1 MRTLRPVMI
10 LSVFLVTLLAAA
22 TPATATP
29 ATATPAAAEPAAAV
43 TFTSGP
49 PPSGVAAHQPYPG
62 HTFTATGAETIKFS
76 LVPGDTLP
84 PGLVLSAATGT
95 LTGTPTV
102 ASRFTFT
109 VRATDSP
116 GGNVADQQVTV
127 LVVQPLITVTSG
139 APTSPWYVGQTYPAH
154 RFTAEG
160 GNAPYRLTLRS
171 GALPAGMALSSA
183 GALVGTPTVGGS
195 HQFGI
200 RMTDANGFHGDQEV
214 SIVVAA
220 PAVVITS
227 APPPTGT
234 AGLAY
239 SFRLTAEG
247 DSDIRFSVAAG
258 DLPDGL
264 TLAVDGWL
272 SGTPRAA
279 GSFAFT
285 VRAAGTATSGT
296 GEVTLTVAA
305 APSVASPT
313 SPAPTDPPT
322 RSTPTPA
329 TSTQPT
335 TSAPAPAAPKPTR
348 TTGSWLPMT
357 GSNSV
362 LVLALL
368 AVVAFSIAGI
378 LFVMA
383 HERRRRFT
391 TPR

>member
-1 MRTLRPVMI
+1 M
-10 LSVFLVTLLAAA
+10 FLVTLLATA

-29 ATATPAAAEPAAAV
+29 ATAEPAAAAI
-43 TFTSGP
+43 TFTSAP
-49 PPSGVAAHQPYPG
+49 PPSGVTAHQPYPG
-62 HTFTATGAETIKFS
+62 HTFTATGDEAIRFS
-76 LVPGDTLP
+76 LVPGGTLP
-84 PGLVLSAATGT
+84 PGLALSAETGT

-109 VRATDSP
+109 VRATGSP
-116 GGNVADQQVTV
+116 SGDFVDQQVTV
-127 LVVQPLITVTSG
+127 LVVEPLITVASD
-139 APTSPWYVGQTYPAH
+139 APTSPWYVGQAYPTH

-160 GNAPYRLTLRS
+160 GTAPYRLALRS
-171 GALPAGMALSSA
+171 GSLPVGMALSSA
-183 GALVGTPTVGGS
+183 GVLVGTPTVAGS

-200 RMTDANGFHGDQEV
+200 RMTDANGFHGDQDV
-214 SIVVAA
+214 TIVVAA

-227 APPPTGT
+227 GEPPPGT
-234 AGLAY
+234 ADRAY
-239 SFRLTAEG
+239 SFRFTADG
-247 DSDIRFSVAAG
+247 DSDIRFSVSAG
-258 DLPDGL
+258 SLPDGL
-264 TLAVDGWL
+264 TLAANGRL
-272 SGTPRAA
+272 RGTPSAA

-285 VRAAGTATSGT
+285 VRATGTATSVT
-296 GEVTLTVAA
+296 GEVALVVAA
-305 APSVASPT
+305 APPAPAPTQT

-322 RSTPTPA
+322 EPSPTPESP

-335 TSAPAPAAPKPTR
+335 AAAPAPAPAAPAPTR

-368 AVVAFSIAGI
+368 AVVAFCIAGI
-378 LFVMA
+378 LFVLA